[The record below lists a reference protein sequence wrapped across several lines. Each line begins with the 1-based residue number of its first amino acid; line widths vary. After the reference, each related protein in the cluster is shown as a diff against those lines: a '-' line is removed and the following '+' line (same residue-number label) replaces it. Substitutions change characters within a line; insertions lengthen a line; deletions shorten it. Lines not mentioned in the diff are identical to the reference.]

1 MAKKWRGGLLG
12 VVGLG
17 RAEGRSRQGAT
28 RCGVSR
34 AEGLDRHWHG
44 PRVDRGTGKFARR
57 RILESPM
64 ALSTAPPAA
73 PAPPRVLSVTD
84 GSAAARAGI
93 VPGDEILAIDGAV
106 PRDVLEYQRLV
117 DEADV
122 VVSLRRGG
130 IEIDLEVP
138 KREGELFGVEV
149 HAALFD
155 QVRTCDNHCE
165 F

>member
-1 MAKKWRGGLLG
+1 
-12 VVGLG
+12 
-17 RAEGRSRQGAT
+17 
-28 RCGVSR
+28 
-34 AEGLDRHWHG
+34 
-44 PRVDRGTGKFARR
+44 
-57 RILESPM
+57 M

-73 PAPPRVLSVTD
+73 PAPPRVLSVTA

-93 VPGDEILAIDGAV
+93 EPGDELLAIDGAV

-165 F
+165 FCFIYQLPPGMRKSLYLKDDDYRLSFLYGNFTTLTRFTEADFERVLTEGL